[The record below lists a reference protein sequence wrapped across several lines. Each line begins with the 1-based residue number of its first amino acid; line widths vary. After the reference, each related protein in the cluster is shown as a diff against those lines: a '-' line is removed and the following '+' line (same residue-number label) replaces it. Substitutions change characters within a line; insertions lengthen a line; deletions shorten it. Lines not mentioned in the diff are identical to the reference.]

1 MNKVRL
7 QEVMAKTSVAQS
19 VCYRN
24 HAGETIKKK
33 FKKKKRARKGG
44 GGSKRG
50 GKLGREVIRHY
61 ISDNLTVP
69 SATGAA
75 NCFHREQRGN
85 NVLLNESLSS
95 RLWKTHMTFCSRI
108 ELDVL
113 FNSNPKFLFRGFP
126 LLQSWTRTP
135 TFTPPHPRY
144 LQLKMSEKTRCLS

>member
-19 VCYRN
+19 VCYWN
-24 HAGETIKKK
+24 HAGETIKKSL
-33 FKKKKRARKGG
+33 KKKSKE

-95 RLWKTHMTFCSRI
+95 RLWKTHMAFCSRI

-113 FNSNPKFLFRGFP
+113 FNSNPKFLFSRLSAP
-126 LLQSWTRTP
+126 AIVDTYAYVHTA
-135 TFTPPHPRY
+135 PPQIFAAKDVWKDQV
-144 LQLKMSEKTRCLS
+144 LELV

>member
-19 VCYRN
+19 VCYWN

-33 FKKKKRARKGG
+33 FKKKSLKKESKE

-85 NVLLNESLSS
+85 NVLFKRVAAESPVEN
-95 RLWKTHMTFCSRI
+95 THG
-108 ELDVL
+108 
-113 FNSNPKFLFRGFP
+113 FLF
-126 LLQSWTRTP
+126 SHRTGCVV
-135 TFTPPHPRY
+135 
-144 LQLKMSEKTRCLS
+144 QLKPKISLFEAFRSCNRGHVRLRSHRPTPDICS

>member
-7 QEVMAKTSVAQS
+7 REVMAKTSVAQS

-24 HAGETIKKK
+24 HAGETIKKS
-33 FKKKKRARKGG
+33 KKKKKESKE

-95 RLWKTHMTFCSRI
+95 RLWKTHMAFCSRI
-108 ELDVL
+108 DLDVL
-113 FNSNPKFLFRGFP
+113 FNSNPKFLFLRLSAP
-126 LLQSWTRTP
+126 AIVDTYAYAHTA
-135 TFTPPHPRY
+135 PP
-144 LQLKMSEKTRCLS
+144 QMFAAKDV

>member
-24 HAGETIKKK
+24 HAGETIKKS
-33 FKKKKRARKGG
+33 FFKKRARKGE
-44 GGSKRG
+44 SKRG
-50 GKLGREVIRHY
+50 GKLGREVIQHY

-69 SATGAA
+69 SVTGAA

-95 RLWKTHMTFCSRI
+95 RLWKTHMTFCSPI
-108 ELDVL
+108 DLDVL
-113 FNSNPKFLFRGFP
+113 FNSNPKFLFSR
-126 LLQSWTRTP
+126 LSTP
-135 TFTPPHPRY
+135 AIVDTYTYAHTAPP
-144 LQLKMSEKTRCLS
+144 QMFAAKDV

>member
-7 QEVMAKTSVAQS
+7 REVMAKTSVAQS

-24 HAGETIKKK
+24 HAGETIKKS
-33 FKKKKRARKGG
+33 KKKKRESKE

-95 RLWKTHMTFCSRI
+95 RLWKTHMAFCSRI
-108 ELDVL
+108 DLDVL
-113 FNSNPKFLFRGFP
+113 FNSNPKFLFLRLSAP
-126 LLQSWTRTP
+126 AIMDTYAYAHTA
-135 TFTPPHPRY
+135 PP
-144 LQLKMSEKTRCLS
+144 QMFAAKDV